1 MVDERVLEYLNDDLA
16 GDEEVVRLKL
26 LRKRGFLIDPRSDGE
41 IIANTFLKK
50 LDNNELSILAMLN

>member
-50 LDNNELSILAMLN
+50 IDNNELSILAMLN